1 MIFLCCVQACVE
13 GTAPPVPAHHYTV
26 SHPTASNPL
35 PTSSP
40 PVLSYDDLTDQLT
53 DVEQTIRFSDASATG
68 LQRLDSVVNE
78 FTSQF
83 PVDSPG
89 NTDLRDSAAI
99 GGVQTL

>member
-1 MIFLCCVQACVE
+1 MLSFVQACVE
-13 GTAPPVPAHHYTV
+13 GTAPPVPAHNYTA
-26 SHPTASNPL
+26 SHPPASTPFTASP
-35 PTSSP
+35 P

-89 NTDLRDSAAI
+89 TTDLRDSAAI

>member
-1 MIFLCCVQACVE
+1 MIMLSSVQACVE
-13 GTAPPVPAHHYTV
+13 GTAPPVPAHHYTA
-26 SHPTASNPL
+26 SHPPASNPL
-35 PTSSP
+35 PASP
-40 PVLSYDDLTDQLT
+40 PVLSYDDLADQLT

>member
-1 MIFLCCVQACVE
+1 
-13 GTAPPVPAHHYTV
+13 
-26 SHPTASNPL
+26 
-35 PTSSP
+35 
-40 PVLSYDDLTDQLT
+40 
-53 DVEQTIRFSDASATG
+53 VEQTIRFSDASATG